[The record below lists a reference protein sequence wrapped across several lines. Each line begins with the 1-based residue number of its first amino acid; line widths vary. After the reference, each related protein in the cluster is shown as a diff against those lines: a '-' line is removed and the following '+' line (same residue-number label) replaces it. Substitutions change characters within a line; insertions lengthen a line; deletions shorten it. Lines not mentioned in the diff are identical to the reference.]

1 LPNQSLGLKEMN
13 TTTVND
19 HACEHGHDE
28 MEPTLLAHYE
38 QYGKLRDEQAA
49 QELQAKHQ
57 DRLARSADDIRDTVI
72 LDRVSKTFG
81 RNRVISYMGR
91 GFYRIQ
97 RTDCGHVFKEP
108 IGSEHHHRKECP
120 VCLQCRNYF
129 RKVIE
134 GAGVIR

>member
-1 LPNQSLGLKEMN
+1 MN

-19 HACEHGHDE
+19 RACEHGHDE
-28 MEPTLLAHYE
+28 MKPTLLALYE
-38 QYGKLRDEQAA
+38 QYCKLRHEQAA

-57 DRLARSADDIRDTVI
+57 DRLARSADHMARKAEQNAIRDTVI

-120 VCLQCRNYF
+120 VCVQCRSYF

-134 GAGVIR
+134 GAGVNR